1 MKRLSLSDF
10 FSLLASN
17 AVNMP
22 GPIWNNFGYGQCAA
36 KIGPDHV
43 YIQFSSILPKKAW
56 IVLCKTNPDPIWMSW
71 SGFGQTYVVL
81 KQASVLESSGP
92 GSGRMQLACY
102 QFPTFRLGVH
112 SSTDIL
118 DRIVQNLNQSGTYLV
133 LADCQVFAKQIWP
146 RSEPVCKNH
155 LACFWPT
162 LLSQSRP
169 DANQIQHVYWEDSS
183 SFPLSVDP
191 TFLTWCHSETLP
203 AYLSPRMDLWRVVCA
218 LNVKWAVICPV
229 MCMITCTCR
238 LVIIRRVI
246 FSFIVS
252 LIAQSVLIQLLN

>member
-1 MKRLSLSDF
+1 MKRLSLSNF

-17 AVNMP
+17 GVNVP
-22 GPIWNNFGYGQCAA
+22 GLWPVCSQNQAWSCIHPIQFHSSKEGMDHIVQNQPGSNLDALVRAWPNTCGLKASQCAGITRPRFWQDA
-36 KIGPDHV
+36 TGL
-43 YIQFSSILPKKAW
+43 LP
-56 IVLCKTNPDPIWMSW
+56 VSH
-71 SGFGQTYVVL
+71 FQT
-81 KQASVLESSGP
+81 
-92 GSGRMQLACY
+92 R
-102 QFPTFRLGVH
+102 GVH

-118 DRIVQNLNQSGTYLV
+118 DRIVQNLNQPGTYLV
-133 LADCQVFAKQIWP
+133 LADCQVFAKQIWF

-169 DANQIQHVYWEDSS
+169 DANQIQHVYWEDCSS
-183 SFPLSVDP
+183 LPLSVDP

-203 AYLSPRMDLWRVVCA
+203 AYLSPRMDLWKVVCA

-229 MCMITCTCR
+229 MCIITCTCR
-238 LVIIRRVI
+238 LVIIRCVI

-252 LIAQSVLIQLLN
+252 LIAQSMLIQLLN